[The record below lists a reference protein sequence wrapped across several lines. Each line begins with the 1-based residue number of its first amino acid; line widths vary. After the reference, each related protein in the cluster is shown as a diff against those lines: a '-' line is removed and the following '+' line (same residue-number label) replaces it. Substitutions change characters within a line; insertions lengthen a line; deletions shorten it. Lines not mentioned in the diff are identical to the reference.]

1 MILTKCAA
9 CAAPLPHTSAKQCS
23 RCKTRYC
30 GPACQKQHWDGG
42 HKELCKRIKKG
53 GGAEQYHADKKY
65 KEALAL
71 ASEKCADDTK
81 GQTCYICTQ
90 SVHRHTKEGLVRMCA
105 CRGKAGFAHV
115 SCLAEQ
121 AKILYAE
128 AEENNLGREA
138 TMQRWERWARCSL
151 CEQKYH
157 GVVACALGW
166 ACWKTYVGRPETDFA
181 RRCSM
186 NVLSSGLEMMGRHEE
201 RLHILEAELVTEIS
215 LGASESAI
223 MSVRGNMA
231 GCYEQLGRDL
241 EAIAVL
247 REMYEKRHLFRDP
260 EAAFIAAINL
270 ADSLWPAGLF
280 DEAKTVL
287 RKTTPDAKARFGDD
301 HDLTLSLRKKYAVCL
316 YRDPGASQA
325 DVHEA
330 VAIFEDVHRRA
341 RRVFGA
347 GHPDWRGLPMSLES
361 ARKKLATFDKDDLEQ
376 TRKMLAEAA
385 PFDSDCDIGVD

>member
-1 MILTKCAA
+1 
-9 CAAPLPHTSAKQCS
+9 
-23 RCKTRYC
+23 
-30 GPACQKQHWDGG
+30 
-42 HKELCKRIKKG
+42 
-53 GGAEQYHADKKY
+53 
-65 KEALAL
+65 
-71 ASEKCADDTK
+71 
-81 GQTCYICTQ
+81 
-90 SVHRHTKEGLVRMCA
+90 
-105 CRGKAGFAHV
+105 
-115 SCLAEQ
+115 
-121 AKILYAE
+121 
-128 AEENNLGREA
+128 
-138 TMQRWERWARCSL
+138 
-151 CEQKYH
+151 
-157 GVVACALGW
+157 
-166 ACWKTYVGRPETDFA
+166 
-181 RRCSM
+181 M
-186 NVLSSGLEMMGRHEE
+186 NVLSSGLENGGRHEE

-361 ARKKLATFDKDDLEQ
+361 ARKKLATFDKEDLEQ